1 MLSDAHR
8 YHRPSQT
15 TEFLRPLLV
24 LRTIPIPKF
33 GSHVSIQ
40 VVPLSQSGVATPL
53 PSPYS
58 SFALTVLLLIL
69 HHSQRL
75 RRAPVSAELVLSL
88 QPCSESV
95 PRREEHKRKAK
106 IRKSKLCPWPGSR
119 FAVSSDR
126 RGPIIATHS
135 RTQGARY
142 PRYVRAHYSI
152 SPPLVH
158 SEEASRSCTYRHSTF
173 STINRTRSRRF
184 SIPPVSPA
192 SPVWER
198 ERDGCRLEFAANL
211 CTWSASDIF
220 RTTCTAMAQRSASV
234 RTLPPVRAII
244 QESATGFGRTELPSR
259 MQTWT

>member
-1 MLSDAHR
+1 VYQVRERPVRVTDSDNPFRAYQLLGSRFQNIRMLSDAHR

-15 TEFLRPLLV
+15 TEFLRGPLLV

-173 STINRTRSRRF
+173 STINRTVQERRF
-184 SIPPVSPA
+184 DSPGVPGVPGVGA
-192 SPVWER
+192 
-198 ERDGCRLEFAANL
+198 
-211 CTWSASDIF
+211 
-220 RTTCTAMAQRSASV
+220 
-234 RTLPPVRAII
+234 RARR
-244 QESATGFGRTELPSR
+244 AD
-259 MQTWT
+259 